1 MQPWYAS
8 ARNRLLDL
16 RQHPWGWGASVAR
29 ELPRPEPT
37 ALACLALLAA
47 DDQPTSLDTLELID
61 ASAEWL
67 GDLQQADGA
76 VGGTPDLPEMCC
88 PTACAALL
96 WSQFSAYQRPLAAA
110 LRWLQQCDPSAP
122 HAPAHALPGYPPRR
136 GAWFWN
142 EPPGGALDPAGIAIL
157 ALCRNQLTG
166 HQRIIESVEW
176 ILARA
181 SHSDGWHA
189 GPDRRERSNQV
200 SDVGYT
206 GTLLLTLRAA
216 GLAETEQVTQACHFL
231 EDALP
236 DTREPERLAW
246 GLLGY
251 MAWRARHLDA
261 SDWLH
266 RAYIAAPDVADS
278 PIGLAMLILADR
290 PATFPLLGVRPALP
304 EATPRFVWEL
314 LGD

>member
-1 MQPWYAS
+1 M
-8 ARNRLLDL
+8 
-16 RQHPWGWGASVAR
+16 VA
-29 ELPRPEPT
+29 
-37 ALACLALLAA
+37 
-47 DDQPTSLDTLELID
+47 
-61 ASAEWL
+61 
-67 GDLQQADGA
+67 A

-216 GLAETEQVTQACHFL
+216 GLATPPERYRLKAPPRDLELDRPEWAGQSFAAVGRYAPEPGETPPDEAVRVAAART
-231 EDALP
+231 DALDQLRRHVIP
-236 DTREPERLAW
+236 MTSHMVITEPLSPAIWEEIGWERREV
-246 GLLGY
+246 LGGFG
-251 MAWRARHLDA
+251 
-261 SDWLH
+261 S
-266 RAYIAAPDVADS
+266 
-278 PIGLAMLILADR
+278 
-290 PATFPLLGVRPALP
+290 TGV
-304 EATPRFVWEL
+304 
-314 LGD
+314 